1 MPIKIL
7 SIIFLLP
14 KHQGTVNSF
23 LLIISFSSHCNNH
36 QLKYIFTKCSLACL
50 EFCYPHAPIPN
61 QPSSHWTVLI
71 VKYVVTILKLVKKPF
86 YTKPSS
92 RGKSYFVWELQVT
105 EEDIRYQVCQ
115 PRKLKKVTC
124 RVIAENLGGP
134 SKRGE
139 IHKLLLPCTMKSEV
153 EFFDYVSFSKVNSKA
168 FSARAIRKIKSSGL
182 GPC

>member
-1 MPIKIL
+1 MQFSVFGILLSSCSNTKSAFFPLNSSDRKICSDNFEIGKETLLYKTIFQRKIL
-7 SIIFLLP
+7 FCVRVTGYRRR
-14 KHQGTVNSF
+14 HQ
-23 LLIISFSSHCNNH
+23 ISSLST
-36 QLKYIFTKCSLACL
+36 TK
-50 EFCYPHAPIPN
+50 
-61 QPSSHWTVLI
+61 T
-71 VKYVVTILKLVKKPF
+71 
-86 YTKPSS
+86 
-92 RGKSYFVWELQVT
+92 
-105 EEDIRYQVCQ
+105 
-115 PRKLKKVTC
+115 KKVTC